1 MRVLVVEDD
10 DRVAAALRAALERH
24 EMQVE
29 RVSRGL
35 AVLPHLAGADVVL
48 LDLGLPD
55 VDGLEVC
62 RRIREAG
69 DVPVIVVSARGRVD
83 ERILG
88 LHHGADD
95 YLVKPYDVGELVAR
109 IHAVRRRRGAT
120 PAGSTPTATVAELG
134 DGVVLDRARH
144 ALTVDGD
151 GGRALA
157 QGVRRPRAA
166 RRRRRRRVHPR
177 PAGRRGLG
185 PPLAGRRPDARRPR
199 RHPAHQARPPGM
211 VATVRGVGL
220 PARWRPELRAGTG
233 PERVRTRLLVV
244 FSVLVGLLVA
254 RARACRW
261 RARRRRRRRR
271 GCSPTGWGTPRG
283 SPRSPSARSRD
294 DDTGALAGGARPL
307 RRALRDRR
315 GRARPRGPGA
325 RGVAPGGARRDGSAG
340 CSSPSSGSARSRR
353 TACGP
358 GTPRRCCSPSPCSSA
373 ARSAAPR

>member
-109 IHAVRRRRGAT
+109 IHAVRRRRGVT
-120 PAGSTPTATVAELG
+120 PAGGTPTATVAELG

-144 ALTVDGD
+144 ALTVDGEEVALSRKEFSVLALLADAD
-151 GGRALA
+151 GAVCTRDRLVAE
-157 QGVRRPRAA
+157 VW
-166 RRRRRRRVHPR
+166 
-177 PAGRRGLG
+177 GRRWPGADRTLDVHVATLRTKLG
-185 PPLAGRRPDARRPR
+185 R
-199 RHPAHQARPPGM
+199 PGM
-211 VATVRGVGL
+211 VATVRGVGYRL
-220 PARWRPELRAGTG
+220 AAG
-233 PERVRTRLLVV
+233 
-244 FSVLVGLLVA
+244 A
-254 RARACRW
+254 
-261 RARRRRRRRR
+261 
-271 GCSPTGWGTPRG
+271 
-283 SPRSPSARSRD
+283 
-294 DDTGALAGGARPL
+294 
-307 RRALRDRR
+307 
-315 GRARPRGPGA
+315 
-325 RGVAPGGARRDGSAG
+325 
-340 CSSPSSGSARSRR
+340 
-353 TACGP
+353 
-358 GTPRRCCSPSPCSSA
+358 
-373 ARSAAPR
+373 